1 MAPKNFSSS
10 KYKANRL
17 LISLIK
23 LSFCGIGI
31 GILAGSLIKSFE
43 STKSSTNKDSSFIQK
58 KSILKDSILEFSKE
72 KSSTKSSIELGPQ
85 STSKNLNIEVL
96 SKNEVSKNKDKLIIL
111 YPLKA
116 ARPTKLQLKGLIEAW
131 LEGKAGIL
139 AGGESKVL
147 SKVARKNLVDIV
159 NSQRIIDKKSKEIQV
174 IKAKVESLIIK
185 EKTSKRIEVSTKIA
199 YEDKRIKLSG
209 EIIEKTSPST
219 LKINYILGRT
229 NNGWMLIDFFMID

>member
-1 MAPKNFSSS
+1 MASKKFSSS
-10 KYKANRL
+10 KYKSNKL

-43 STKSSTNKDSSFIQK
+43 STESFINNDSSLIRK
-58 KSILKDSILEFSKE
+58 ESIIRDSIPEFSRG

-85 STSKNLNIEVL
+85 STNQNLNIEVIP
-96 SKNEVSKNKDKLIIL
+96 KNKFSANQDNLVIL

-116 ARPTKLQLKGLIEAW
+116 ANPTKLQLKGLIEAW
-131 LEGKAGIL
+131 LDGKAGIL
-139 AGGESKVL
+139 AGGKSKVL

-159 NSQRIIDKKSKEIQV
+159 NSQRIADKKSKEFQL

-185 EKTSKRIEVSTKIA
+185 EKTSKRIEVSTKIS
-199 YEDKRIKLSG
+199 YEDKRLKLSG
-209 EIIEKTSPST
+209 EIIEKTAPST
-219 LKINYILGRT
+219 LKINYILGRMD
-229 NNGWMLIDFFMID
+229 NNWMLIDFFMID

>member
-1 MAPKNFSSS
+1 MAPKNYSSS
-10 KYKANRL
+10 KYKANIL

-43 STKSSTNKDSSFIQK
+43 NTEYSINKDSSFIQK
-58 KSILKDSILEFSKE
+58 QSIIKDSIPEFSKE
-72 KSSTKSSIELGPQ
+72 KTSTKSSIELGPQ
-85 STSKNLNIEVL
+85 STSKHLNIEVL
-96 SKNEVSKNKDKLIIL
+96 PKNKVSKNKTNLIIL

-116 ARPTKLQLKGLIEAW
+116 ASPTKLQLKGLIEAW
-131 LEGKAGIL
+131 LDGKADIL

-159 NSQRIIDKKSKEIQV
+159 NSQRTADEESKEFQV
-174 IKAKVESLIIK
+174 IKAKVASLIIK

-199 YEDKRIKLSG
+199 YADKRLKLSG
-209 EIIEKTSPST
+209 EIIEKTTPST
-219 LKINYILGRT
+219 LKINYILGRK
-229 NNGWMLIDFFMID
+229 NNEWMLIDFFMID

>member
-1 MAPKNFSSS
+1 MASRNFSSS
-10 KYKANRL
+10 KYKANKL

-31 GILAGSLIKSFE
+31 GIFAGSLIKSFE
-43 STKSSTNKDSSFIQK
+43 STESSINKDSSFIQN
-58 KSILKDSILEFSKE
+58 KSIIKNSIPEFSKGE
-72 KSSTKSSIELGPQ
+72 SSTNSLIKLGPK

-96 SKNEVSKNKDKLIIL
+96 PKNKVSKNKDNLIIL

-116 ARPTKLQLKGLIEAW
+116 ASPTKLQLKGLIEAW
-131 LEGKAGIL
+131 LDGKAGIL

-159 NSQRIIDKKSKEIQV
+159 NSQRIVDEKSKEFQV
-174 IKAKVESLIIK
+174 IKAKVASLIIK

-199 YEDKRIKLSG
+199 YEDKRLKLSG
-209 EIIEKTSPST
+209 EIIEKTAPST
-219 LKINYILGRT
+219 LKINYILGRR
-229 NNGWMLIDFFMID
+229 NNEWMLIDFFMID